1 MKKLFLNRLFLN
13 KSRLKIAALFM
24 FMLISITVRAEG
36 FIVNDIRIEGLK
48 RISAGT
54 VFTYLPIQVGDYLD
68 QEISSKAIKDL
79 YETGFFNDIEL
90 KQDGEVLVVK
100 VAERPSIAEIIIKGN
115 SILESEPLL
124 EGLKGIGL
132 KEGRV
137 YNRRLLDSVKHEL
150 FRQYYGN
157 GNYDVTVKTT
167 VTPMVRNRVSI
178 LIEITEG
185 EIAKIKGINIV
196 GNKVFTE
203 DELLENFE
211 LGMPASWKLWSD
223 SDEYSKQKLEA
234 DIERVRSR
242 YLNNGYIN
250 FKVDSTQVSLSP
262 DKRYVYITIN
272 IYEGDKYRL
281 NGVELVGDFEEEM
294 PAMLVA
300 LRKNETGNYSNQQVI
315 FLSSVLKNYLKD
327 KGYAFVNIN
336 PVPEIDDELKS
347 VNIKLYID
355 KGKRVYVHRI
365 IFQGN
370 EKTRDEVLRREMRIF
385 EGGWYSAAKIRRSKL
400 RLQRLGFFEGVEIDT
415 LAVAD
420 SPDQVDVV
428 VSVVE
433 KNSAAVNL
441 FAGYG
446 EGQGLS
452 LGASLT
458 QDNFLGSGNKF
469 GFQINTDRTNTKYS
483 LNFNN
488 PYFTDDGISRGF
500 NVFFNQTD
508 TNEIEV
514 SSYATDSWGGMLS
527 FGFPIAENEKIFVG
541 LGYDWL
547 KMKIVPE
554 SPQRVLDFV
563 NEYGNEFATIRAK
576 IGWSSDTRNRR
587 NFATSGGSQ
596 RVSLMAA
603 LPGSDLNYYTVVYQQ
618 KWYYP
623 LFKDSA
629 VMLRG
634 DLGYGDG
641 YSNTDKLPFFENFY
655 AGGVSTMRG
664 YKVSSLGPLDPYE
677 NAPVGGNLRIL
688 GGSELI
694 FPVPFVE
701 SKSVRLA
708 AFFDAGNVFDTVDET
723 AEMSELRYSTG
734 LTLRWLSPIG
744 GLVFS
749 YAVPLNE
756 QEGDR
761 TKSFQF
767 TMGSSF

>member
-1 MKKLFLNRLFLN
+1 
-13 KSRLKIAALFM
+13 M

>member
-1 MKKLFLNRLFLN
+1 MNKILIN
-13 KSRLKIAALFM
+13 KSWLKIIALSFLLLM
-24 FMLISITVRAEG
+24 SIVVRADG
-36 FIVNDIRIEGLK
+36 FVVNDIRIEGLK

-68 QEISSKAIKDL
+68 QKMTSKAIKDL
-79 YETGFFNDIEL
+79 YETGFFNDVEF
-90 KQDGEVLVVK
+90 KADGDILVVR

-132 KEGRV
+132 TEGRV
-137 YNRRLLDSVKHEL
+137 YNRRLLESVKHEL

-157 GNYDVTVKTT
+157 GNYDVTVNTT

-178 LIEITEG
+178 LIEIAEG
-185 EIAKIKGINIV
+185 EVARIKGINVV
-196 GNKVFTE
+196 GNKIFTE
-203 DELLENFE
+203 EELLEDFE

-223 SDEYSKQKLEA
+223 NDEYSKEKLEA
-234 DIERVRSR
+234 DLERVRSR

-272 IYEGDKYRL
+272 ILEGDKYTLRDI
-281 NGVELVGDFEEEM
+281 ELVGDFEEEM
-294 PAMLVA
+294 QVMLKET
-300 LRKNETGNYSNQQVI
+300 RKNETGDYSNQQVVSI
-315 FLSSVLKNYLKD
+315 SSMLKGYLKD

-336 PVPEIDDELKS
+336 PVPEIDDESKS
-347 VNIKLYID
+347 VKVKFYID
-355 KGKRVYVHRI
+355 KGKRVYVRRI

-385 EGGWYSAAKIRRSKL
+385 EGGWYSAAKIRRSRL
-400 RLQRLGFFEGVEIDT
+400 RLQRLGFFEGVAVDT
-415 LAVAD
+415 PAVAD

-433 KNSAAVNL
+433 RNSGAVNL

-446 EGQGLS
+446 EGQGVS
-452 LGASLT
+452 FGASLK
-458 QDNFLGSGNKF
+458 QDNFLGSGDKF
-469 GFQINTDRTNTKYS
+469 GFEINTNRTNTIYS
-483 LNFNN
+483 VDFNN
-488 PYFTDDGISRGF
+488 PYYTDDGVSRGF
-500 NVFFNQTD
+500 NLFFKQTD
-508 TNEIEV
+508 TDEIEV
-514 SSYATDSWGGMLS
+514 STYSTDSWGGMLS
-527 FGFPIAENEKIFVG
+527 FGFPIAEDEKVFVG
-541 LGYDWL
+541 LGYDRV
-547 KMKIVPE
+547 KMNVDSE

-563 NEYGNEFATIRAK
+563 NEYGNEFGTIRAK

-587 NFATSGGSQ
+587 NFATSGTSKHL
-596 RVSLMAA
+596 SLMAA
-603 LPGSDLNYYTVVYQQ
+603 LPGSDLKYYKITYQH
-618 KWYYP
+618 KWFYP
-623 LFKDSA
+623 LFDKSA
-629 VMLRG
+629 LMLRG

-641 YSNTDKLPFFENFY
+641 YDDTDKIPFYENFY

-664 YKVSSLGPLDPYE
+664 YKSSSLGPVDPFDDD
-677 NAPVGGNLRIL
+677 PIGGNLRIL

-701 SKSVRLA
+701 SESVRLA
-708 AFFDAGNVFDTVDET
+708 AFLDIGNVFDTVDET
-723 AEMSELRYSTG
+723 AALSELRYSTG

-756 QEGDR
+756 REGDK

-767 TMGSSF
+767 TMGTSF

>member
-1 MKKLFLNRLFLN
+1 MNKLFLNRSWLKVLASLVFL
-13 KSRLKIAALFM
+13 
-24 FMLISITVRAEG
+24 LISISVRADG
-36 FIVNDIRIEGLK
+36 FVVNDIRIEGLK

-68 QEISSKAIKDL
+68 NKMASKAIKDL
-79 YETGFFNDIEL
+79 YETGFFNDVEL
-90 KQDGEVLVVK
+90 KEDDEVLVVR

-132 KEGRV
+132 AEGRV

-157 GNYDVTVKTT
+157 GNYDVTVNTT

-196 GNKVFTE
+196 GNKIFTE
-203 DELLENFE
+203 DELLGDFE
-211 LGMPASWKLWSD
+211 LGMSASWKLWSD

-234 DIERVRSR
+234 DMEKVRSR
-242 YLNNGYIN
+242 YLNTGYIN

-272 IYEGDKYRL
+272 IHEGDKYKL
-281 NGVELVGDFEEEM
+281 QGVELAGDFEEDM
-294 PAMLVA
+294 QSMLDE
-300 LRKNETGNYSNQQVI
+300 LRKDETGDFSNHQVI
-315 FLSSVLKNYLKD
+315 LMSSKLKNHLKD
-327 KGYAFVNIN
+327 KGYAFTNIN
-336 PVPEIDDELKS
+336 PVPEIDDDSKS
-347 VNIKLYID
+347 VKVKFFID

-415 LAVAD
+415 PAVAD

-433 KNSAAVNL
+433 RNSASVNL

-446 EGQGLS
+446 EGQGVS
-452 LGASLT
+452 FGASLT

-483 LNFNN
+483 VDFNN
-488 PYFTDDGISRGF
+488 PYYTDDGISRGF
-500 NVFFNQTD
+500 NLFFNQTD
-508 TNEIEV
+508 TNEVEV
-514 SSYATDSWGGMLS
+514 SSYATDSWGGMLN
-527 FGFPIAENEKIFVG
+527 FGFPIAEDEKIFVG

-547 KMKIVPE
+547 KMKVVPDT
-554 SPQRVLDFV
+554 PQRVLDFV
-563 NEYGNEFATIRAK
+563 NKYGNEFTTIRAK
-576 IGWSSDTRNRR
+576 IGWSSDTRNRH

-596 RVSLMAA
+596 RISLMAA
-603 LPGSDLNYYTVVYQQ
+603 LPGSELNYYTLVYQQ
-618 KWYYP
+618 KLYYP
-623 LFKDSA
+623 LFKNSA
-629 VMLRG
+629 LMLRG

-641 YSNTDKLPFFENFY
+641 YSDTDKLPFFENFY

-664 YKVSSLGPLDPYE
+664 YKVSSLGPVDPYE
-677 NAPVGGNLRIL
+677 NDPVGGNLRIL
-688 GGSELI
+688 GGTELI

-701 SKSVRLA
+701 SESVRLA
-708 AFFDAGNVFDTVDET
+708 AFLDAGNVFDTVDESS
-723 AEMSELRYSTG
+723 EISELRYSTG

-756 QEGDR
+756 QENDK

-767 TMGSSF
+767 TMGTSF

>member
-1 MKKLFLNRLFLN
+1 MNKLFLN
-13 KSRLKIAALFM
+13 KSGLRFLAT
-24 FMLISITVRAEG
+24 LIFLLLSITVRAEG
-36 FIVNDIRIEGLK
+36 FIVNDIRVEGLK

-54 VFTYLPIQVGDYLD
+54 VFTYLPVQVGDYLD
-68 QEISSKAIKDL
+68 QKMTAKVIKNL
-79 YETGFFNDIEL
+79 YETGFFNDVEL
-90 KQDGEVLVVK
+90 KADGQILVIR

-157 GNYDVTVKTT
+157 GNYDVAVNTT

-234 DIERVRSR
+234 DIEGIRSR
-242 YLNNGYIN
+242 YLNSGYIN
-250 FKVDSTQVSLSP
+250 FKVDSSQVSLSQ
-262 DKRYVYITIN
+262 DKRYVFITIN
-272 IYEGDKYRL
+272 IHEGDKYKL
-281 NGVELVGDFEEEM
+281 QGVELVGDFEED
-294 PAMLVA
+294 MLTMLGE
-300 LRKNETGNYSNQQVI
+300 LRKNETGDYSNQQVV
-315 FLSSVLKNYLKD
+315 FLSSVLKNHLKD
-327 KGYAFVNIN
+327 KGYAFANIN
-336 PVPEIDDELKS
+336 PVPEVDDELKS
-347 VNIKLYID
+347 VKIKLYID
-355 KGKRVYVHRI
+355 KGKRVYVNRV

-385 EGGWYSAAKIRRSKL
+385 EGGWYSAAKIRRSRL

-415 LAVAD
+415 VSVAD
-420 SPDQVDVV
+420 SPDRVDVI

-433 KNSAAVNL
+433 RNSGAINL

-446 EGQGLS
+446 EGQGVS
-452 LGASLT
+452 LGANLK
-458 QDNFLGSGNKF
+458 QDNFLGSGDKF
-469 GFQINTDRTNTKYS
+469 GFEINTNRTNTVYS
-483 LNFNN
+483 VDFNN
-488 PYFTDDGISRGF
+488 PYFTDDGVSRGF
-500 NVFFNQTD
+500 NLFFKQTD
-508 TNEIEV
+508 TDEIDV
-514 SSYATDSWGGMLS
+514 SSYSTDSWGGMLS
-527 FGFPIAENEKIFVG
+527 FGFPIAEDEKIFVG

-547 KMKIVPE
+547 KMKVVPE

-563 NEYGNEFATIRAK
+563 NKYGNEFATIRAK

-587 NFATSGGSQ
+587 NFATSGTSKHL
-596 RVSLMAA
+596 SLMAA
-603 LPGSDLNYYTVVYQQ
+603 LPGSELKYYKITYRH
-618 KWYYP
+618 KWFYP
-623 LFKDSA
+623 LFDKSA
-629 VMLRG
+629 LMLRG
-634 DLGYGDG
+634 NFGYGDG
-641 YSNTDKLPFFENFY
+641 YDDTDKIPFFENFY

-664 YKVSSLGPLDPYE
+664 YKVSSLGPIDQDE
-677 NAPVGGNLRIL
+677 NDSTGGNLRIL
-688 GGSELI
+688 GGTELI
-694 FPVPFVE
+694 FPVPFVK
-701 SKSVRLA
+701 SDSVRLA

-723 AEMSELRYSTG
+723 AELSELRYSTG

-749 YAVPLNE
+749 YAIPLNE

>member
-1 MKKLFLNRLFLN
+1 MNKLFLNRSWLKVLASLVFL
-13 KSRLKIAALFM
+13 
-24 FMLISITVRAEG
+24 LISISVRADG
-36 FIVNDIRIEGLK
+36 FVVNDIRIEGLK

-68 QEISSKAIKDL
+68 NKMASKAIKDL
-79 YETGFFNDIEL
+79 YETGFFNDVEL
-90 KQDGEVLVVK
+90 KEDDEVLVVR

-132 KEGRV
+132 AEGRV

-157 GNYDVTVKTT
+157 GNYDVTVNTT

-196 GNKVFTE
+196 GNKIFTE
-203 DELLENFE
+203 DELLGDFE
-211 LGMPASWKLWSD
+211 LGMSASWKLWSD

-234 DIERVRSR
+234 DMEKVRSR
-242 YLNNGYIN
+242 YLNTGYIN

-272 IYEGDKYRL
+272 IHEGDKYKL
-281 NGVELVGDFEEEM
+281 QGVELAGDFEEDM
-294 PAMLVA
+294 QSMLDE
-300 LRKNETGNYSNQQVI
+300 LRKDETGDFSNHQVI
-315 FLSSVLKNYLKD
+315 LMSSKLKNHLKD
-327 KGYAFVNIN
+327 KGYAFTNIN
-336 PVPEIDDELKS
+336 PVPEIDDDSKS
-347 VNIKLYID
+347 VKVKFFID

-415 LAVAD
+415 PAVAD

-433 KNSAAVNL
+433 RNSASVNL

-446 EGQGLS
+446 EGQGVS
-452 LGASLT
+452 FGASLT

-483 LNFNN
+483 VDFNN
-488 PYFTDDGISRGF
+488 PYYTDDGISRGF
-500 NVFFNQTD
+500 NLFFNQTD
-508 TNEIEV
+508 TNEVEV

-527 FGFPIAENEKIFVG
+527 FGFPIAEDEKIFVG

-547 KMKIVPE
+547 KMKVVPDT
-554 SPQRVLDFV
+554 PQRVLDFV
-563 NEYGNEFATIRAK
+563 NKYGNEFTTIRAK
-576 IGWSSDTRNRR
+576 IGWSSDTRNRH

-596 RVSLMAA
+596 RISLMAA
-603 LPGSDLNYYTVVYQQ
+603 LPGSELNYYTLVYQQ
-618 KWYYP
+618 KLYYP
-623 LFKDSA
+623 LFKNSA
-629 VMLRG
+629 LMLRG

-641 YSNTDKLPFFENFY
+641 YSDTDKLPFFENFY

-664 YKVSSLGPLDPYE
+664 YKVSSLGPVDPYE
-677 NAPVGGNLRIL
+677 NDPVGGNLRIL
-688 GGSELI
+688 GGTELI

-701 SKSVRLA
+701 SESVRLA
-708 AFFDAGNVFDTVDET
+708 AFLDAGNVFDTVDESS
-723 AEMSELRYSTG
+723 EISELRYSTG

-756 QEGDR
+756 QENDK

-767 TMGSSF
+767 TMGTSF

>member
-1 MKKLFLNRLFLN
+1 MNKLFLNKLGLRFL
-13 KSRLKIAALFM
+13 AT
-24 FMLISITVRAEG
+24 LIFLLLSITVRAEG

-68 QEISSKAIKDL
+68 QETSSKAIKDL
-79 YETGFFNDIEL
+79 YETGFFNDVEL

-157 GNYDVTVKTT
+157 GNYDVTVNTT

-196 GNKVFTE
+196 GNTVFTE

-234 DIERVRSR
+234 DIEKVRSR

-272 IYEGDKYRL
+272 IHEGDEYKL
-281 NGVELVGDFEEEM
+281 KGVELVGDFEEEM
-294 PAMLVA
+294 TAMLVA

-315 FLSSVLKNYLKD
+315 FLSSALKNYLKD
-327 KGYAFVNIN
+327 KGYAFANIN
-336 PVPEIDDELKS
+336 PVPEVDDELKK
-347 VNIKLYID
+347 VKIKLYID

-415 LAVAD
+415 PAVAG

-428 VSVVE
+428 VNVVE
-433 KNSAAVNL
+433 RNSASVNL

-469 GFQINTDRTNTKYS
+469 GFQINTDKTNTKYS
-483 LNFNN
+483 LDFNN
-488 PYFTDDGISRGF
+488 PYYTDDGISRGF
-500 NVFFNQTD
+500 NLFFNQTD

-514 SSYATDSWGGMLS
+514 SSYATDSWGGMYNL
-527 FGFPIAENEKIFVG
+527 GFPIAEDEKIFVG

-547 KMKIVPE
+547 KMKVVPDT
-554 SPQRVLDFV
+554 PQRVLDFV
-563 NEYGNEFATIRAK
+563 NKYGNEFATIRAK
-576 IGWSSDTRNRR
+576 IGWGRDTRNRR
-587 NFATSGGSQ
+587 NFATSGVKQ
-596 RVSLMAA
+596 RISLMAA
-603 LPGSDLNYYTVVYQQ
+603 LPGSDLNYYTLVYQQ

-623 LFKDSA
+623 IFKDSA
-629 VMLRG
+629 LMLRG

-641 YSNTDKLPFFENFY
+641 YGDTDKLPFFENFY

-664 YKVSSLGPLDPYE
+664 YKISSLGPLDPYD
-677 NAPVGGNLRIL
+677 NDPTGGNLRIL

-694 FPVPFVE
+694 FPVPFIDSE
-701 SKSVRLA
+701 SVRLTT
-708 AFFDAGNVFDTVDET
+708 FLDAGNVYDTVDET
-723 AEMSELRYSTG
+723 VELSELRYSTG

-767 TMGSSF
+767 TMGTSF

>member
-1 MKKLFLNRLFLN
+1 MNKILIN
-13 KSRLKIAALFM
+13 KSWLKIIALSFLLLM
-24 FMLISITVRAEG
+24 SIVVRADG
-36 FIVNDIRIEGLK
+36 FVVNDIRIEGLK

-68 QEISSKAIKDL
+68 QKMTSKAIKDL
-79 YETGFFNDIEL
+79 YETGFFNDVEF
-90 KQDGEVLVVK
+90 KADGDILVVR

-132 KEGRV
+132 TEGRV
-137 YNRRLLDSVKHEL
+137 YNRRLLESVKHEL

-157 GNYDVTVKTT
+157 GNYDVTVNTT

-178 LIEITEG
+178 LIEIAEG
-185 EIAKIKGINIV
+185 EVARIKGINVV
-196 GNKVFTE
+196 GNKIFTE
-203 DELLENFE
+203 EELLEDFE

-223 SDEYSKQKLEA
+223 SDEYSKEKLEA
-234 DIERVRSR
+234 DLERVRSR

-272 IYEGDKYRL
+272 ILEGDKYTLRDI
-281 NGVELVGDFEEEM
+281 ELVGDFEEEM
-294 PAMLVA
+294 QVMLKET
-300 LRKNETGNYSNQQVI
+300 RKNETGDYSNQQVVSI
-315 FLSSVLKNYLKD
+315 SSMLKGYLKD

-336 PVPEIDDELKS
+336 PVPEIDDESKS
-347 VNIKLYID
+347 VKVKFYID
-355 KGKRVYVHRI
+355 KGKRVYVRRI

-385 EGGWYSAAKIRRSKL
+385 EGGWYSAAKIRRSRL
-400 RLQRLGFFEGVEIDT
+400 RLQRLGFFEGVAVDT
-415 LAVAD
+415 PAVAD

-433 KNSAAVNL
+433 RNSGAVNL

-446 EGQGLS
+446 EGQGVS
-452 LGASLT
+452 FGASLK
-458 QDNFLGSGNKF
+458 QDNFLGSGDKF
-469 GFQINTDRTNTKYS
+469 GFEINTNRTNTIYS
-483 LNFNN
+483 VDFNN
-488 PYFTDDGISRGF
+488 PYYTDDGVSRGF
-500 NVFFNQTD
+500 NLFFKQTD
-508 TNEIEV
+508 TDEIEV
-514 SSYATDSWGGMLS
+514 STYSTDSWGGMLS
-527 FGFPIAENEKIFVG
+527 FGFPIAEDEKVFVG
-541 LGYDWL
+541 LGYDRV
-547 KMKIVPE
+547 KMNVDSE

-563 NEYGNEFATIRAK
+563 NEYGNEFGTIRAK

-587 NFATSGGSQ
+587 NFATSGTSKHL
-596 RVSLMAA
+596 SLMAA
-603 LPGSDLNYYTVVYQQ
+603 LPGSDLKYYKITYQH
-618 KWYYP
+618 KWFYP
-623 LFKDSA
+623 LFDKSA
-629 VMLRG
+629 LMLRG

-641 YSNTDKLPFFENFY
+641 YDDTDKIPFYENFY

-664 YKVSSLGPLDPYE
+664 YKSSSLGPVDPFDDD
-677 NAPVGGNLRIL
+677 PIGGNLRIL

-701 SKSVRLA
+701 SESVRLA
-708 AFFDAGNVFDTVDET
+708 AFLDIGNVFDTVDET
-723 AEMSELRYSTG
+723 AALSELRYSTG

-756 QEGDR
+756 REGDK

-767 TMGSSF
+767 TMGTSF

>member
-1 MKKLFLNRLFLN
+1 MKKLFLNKSGLRFL
-13 KSRLKIAALFM
+13 AT
-24 FMLISITVRAEG
+24 LIFLLLSITVRAEG

-68 QEISSKAIKDL
+68 QETSSKAIKDL
-79 YETGFFNDIEL
+79 YETGFFNDVEL

-137 YNRRLLDSVKHEL
+137 YDRRLLDSVKHEL

-157 GNYDVTVKTT
+157 GNYDVTVNTT

-185 EIAKIKGINIV
+185 KVAKIKGINIV

-211 LGMPASWKLWSD
+211 LGMPAPWKMWSD

-234 DIERVRSR
+234 DIERVRSS
-242 YLNNGYIN
+242 YLNSGYIN
-250 FKVDSTQVSLSP
+250 FKVDSTQVSLSS

-272 IYEGDKYRL
+272 IHEGDKYKL
-281 NGVELVGDFEEEM
+281 QGVELAGDFEKDMQSILDE
-294 PAMLVA
+294 
-300 LRKNETGNYSNQQVI
+300 LRKDEAGDFSNQKI
-315 FLSSVLKNYLKD
+315 ISISSKLKKYLKD
-327 KGYAFVNIN
+327 KGYAFANIN
-336 PVPEIDDELKS
+336 PVPEIDDDSKS
-347 VNIKLYID
+347 VKVKFFID
-355 KGKRVYVHRI
+355 KGKRVYVYRV

-415 LAVAD
+415 PAVAD

-433 KNSAAVNL
+433 RNSASINL

-452 LGASLT
+452 FGASLT

-488 PYFTDDGISRGF
+488 PYLTDDGISRGF

-514 SSYATDSWGGMLS
+514 SSYATDSWGGMLN
-527 FGFPIAENEKIFVG
+527 FGFPIAEDEKIFIG

-547 KMKIVPE
+547 KMKVVPD

-563 NEYGNEFATIRAK
+563 NKYGNEFATIRAK
-576 IGWSSDTRNRR
+576 IGWGSDTRNRR
-587 NFATSGGSQ
+587 NFATSGVSQ
-596 RVSLMAA
+596 RISLMAA
-603 LPGSDLNYYTVVYQQ
+603 LPGSDLNYYTLVYQH
-618 KWYYP
+618 KSYYP

-641 YSNTDKLPFFENFY
+641 YNNTDKLPFFENFY

-677 NAPVGGNLRIL
+677 NDPIGGNLRIL
-688 GGSELI
+688 GGTELI

-701 SKSVRLA
+701 SDSVRMA
-708 AFFDAGNVFDTVDET
+708 AFLDAGNVFDTVDET
-723 AEMSELRYSTG
+723 ADLSELRYSTG
-734 LTLRWLSPIG
+734 LTLRWLSPVG

-756 QEGDR
+756 QAGDK
-761 TKSFQF
+761 TKAFQF